1 MKKEEVNEFEVPTA
15 KKFIAP
21 GCVGVIWG
29 NKVTARIVSESD
41 ESYKRPCLKCVFENA
56 GLCFESHRDDKLRL
70 TIQKQLP
77 TRPCCFANDKENLSK
92 KPLYFVK
99 A

>member
-1 MKKEEVNEFEVPTA
+1 M
-15 KKFIAP
+15 
-21 GCVGVIWG
+21 IWE
-29 NKVTARIVSESD
+29 NKVIARQVSETEAND
-41 ESYKRPCLKCVFENA
+41 KRPCLKCTFENS
-56 GLCFESHRDDKLRL
+56 GLCFESYRDNKLKL
-70 TIQKQLP
+70 TITKQLS

>member
-41 ESYKRPCLKCVFENA
+41 ESYKRPCLKCVFENV

-77 TRPCCFANDKENLSK
+77 TRPCCFANDKDNLSK